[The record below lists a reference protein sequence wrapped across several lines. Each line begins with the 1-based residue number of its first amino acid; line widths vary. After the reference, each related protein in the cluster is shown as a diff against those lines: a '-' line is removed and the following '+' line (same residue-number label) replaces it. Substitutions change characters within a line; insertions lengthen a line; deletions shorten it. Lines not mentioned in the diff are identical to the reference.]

1 MTIKEIEAE
10 IQRLRNLRDEL
21 SKQEIAELKER
32 AIDNVGRCFI
42 VNGRYVK
49 VIGIPQEQ
57 WQLSGRPIFN
67 QYQYPALYLGYDEE
81 NSVIPFYYDT
91 LFSGVWGDG
100 HDLLMSIR
108 AGEYQKEDGTY
119 LPEFFEMVND
129 LEKRLAY
136 AKENTS
142 LPSNPNMKKVEEFVM
157 SVNRRAID
165 E

>member
-1 MTIKEIEAE
+1 MPKY
-10 IQRLRNLRDEL
+10 
-21 SKQEIAELKER
+21 K
-32 AIDNVGRCFI
+32 
-42 VNGRYVK
+42 
-49 VIGIPQEQ
+49 IGITEAGDAGLD
-57 WQLSGRPIFN
+57 LSWANKLDTVDGAIVITKCITPDF
-67 QYQYPALYLGYDEE
+67 YEVALANKDM
-81 NSVIPFYYDT
+81 
-91 LFSGVWGDG
+91 
-100 HDLLMSIR
+100 MSIR
-108 AGEYQKEDGTY
+108 AGEYQKEDGMY